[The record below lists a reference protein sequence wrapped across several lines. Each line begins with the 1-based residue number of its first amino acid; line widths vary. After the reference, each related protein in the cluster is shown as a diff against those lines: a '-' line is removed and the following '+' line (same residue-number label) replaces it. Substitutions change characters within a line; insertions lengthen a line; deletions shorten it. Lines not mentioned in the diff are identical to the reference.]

1 MKTKI
6 NFIVVFSLAF
16 ALILLG
22 YCKRKGVEEPS
33 PFGPSSFAVVLKLN
47 ASPNVL
53 FAGTTHKSSTITASL
68 KKYDG
73 VPLSNKTVHFE
84 ITNSLGNKVNIGYFE
99 GNESVKSKT
108 TDSSGNASVNY
119 YGPLADDLT
128 ADTTVYI
135 SAKVAWD
142 GKQFVSSVA
151 ALSIIRDVTNL
162 RIGVSAQPD
171 AVYAGTTREQATIT
185 ATLMTAA
192 GTAVSN
198 ESILFEIVDET
209 GTKVNLGGFD
219 GNELFKTKATDQNGV
234 STVEY
239 YGPLASELAAQNITE
254 NTTVYI
260 RASADWDGGASI
272 YAEAPVHII
281 LSYIEQVLD
290 VSANP
295 NVLFAGTNR
304 ETSTITA
311 TLKTIDGTPVANKT
325 VQFEITDDTGAKLNL
340 GYFDDME
347 SVKSVSTDANG
358 TATVTYYGPID
369 QEITANTTVYIKA
382 TAPSDGGTSLSKTAP
397 ITIIRDVTS
406 ITLDV
411 SASPDIIY
419 AGDTRGESVVR
430 ATLKTATGTPLTN
443 RIIHFEIY
451 DEAGTTKV
459 NTGYFDENE
468 LIKSVKTDA
477 NGMAQVTYHG
487 PLATEITANTK
498 VNIKASVASE
508 GTESITA
515 TMALITIIREIT
527 GAKLDVTADPN
538 TLYAGDSRET
548 SEITATL
555 TTLGGAPL
563 ADKTIILGIYSDST
577 GTTQANIGYFEGN
590 ESIVSTTTD
599 SDGKV
604 TVTYYGP
611 LAEEITASTTA
622 YIKASAAVEQ
632 DTAVTDICSISII
645 RDLTQYSIS
654 VSANPNV
661 LAAGTA
667 SRDTSAISATLMTVD
682 GIAQANTP
690 VTFEIVDSSDARL
703 NIGYFTGNVTVIT
716 ANTNSS
722 GVATVTYTGPT
733 AEEITANTTIY
744 IKANAGLQGDS
755 TATDKVA
762 ISIIRD
768 ATALDLNIAASTTVF
783 TATASR
789 QTSNITATLKTA
801 DGTALS
807 GWQIK
812 FEIVDSS
819 GNQIYNRGYFDSN
832 EQVVYKTTDATGTA
846 TTTYY
851 TPTAGELPDI
861 ASGSYTT
868 VYIQA
873 TVTLGGSTTVTAKIP
888 IIINKS

>member
-6 NFIVVFSLAF
+6 NSIIVFSLAF

-33 PFGPSSFAVVLKLN
+33 PFGPSSIAVVLKLT

-53 FAGTTHKSSTITASL
+53 HAGTTNKSSTITASL

-73 VPLSNKTVHFE
+73 VPLANKTVHFE
-84 ITNSLGNKVNIGYFE
+84 ITDSLGYKLNLGYFE

-108 TDSSGNASVNY
+108 TDSSGNATVNY
-119 YGPLADDLT
+119 YGPLASDLT
-128 ADTTVYI
+128 SDTAVYI
-135 SAKVAWD
+135 RAKVAWD
-142 GKQFVSSVA
+142 GKQFISDSA
-151 ALSIIRDVTNL
+151 IISIVRDVKNL
-162 RIGVSAQPD
+162 KIAVSAQPNS
-171 AVYAGTTREQATIT
+171 VYAGTTREQATIT
-185 ATLMTAA
+185 ATLQTAA
-192 GTAVSN
+192 GTALAN
-198 ESILFEIVDET
+198 ESILFEIVDDT
-209 GTKVNLGGFD
+209 GSKVNLGGFE
-219 GNELFKTKATDQNGV
+219 GNDLFKTKSTDANGNA
-234 STVEY
+234 TVEY
-239 YGPLASELAAQNITE
+239 YGPLASDLAAQSITE

-260 RASADWDGGASI
+260 RASVDWEASSVYDETPI
-272 YAEAPVHII
+272 HIL

-295 NVLFAGTNR
+295 NALFAGVNR
-304 ETSTITA
+304 EISTITA
-311 TLKTIDGTPVANKT
+311 TLKTIEGTPLANKT
-325 VQFEITDDTGAKLNL
+325 IHFEITDDTGAKLEL
-340 GYFDDME
+340 GYFDDMQ
-347 SVKSVSTDANG
+347 SVKSVLTDANG

-382 TAPSDGGTSLSKTAP
+382 HTLSDGDTALSDTAA
-397 ITIIRDVTS
+397 ISIIRDVTS

-411 SASPDIIY
+411 SATPDVIY
-419 AGDTRGESVVR
+419 ASDERDESLIR
-430 ATLKTATGTPLTN
+430 ATLKTAEGTPLIN
-443 RIIHFEIY
+443 RVIYFEIY

-459 NTGYFDENE
+459 NTGYFEGNE
-468 LIKSVKTDA
+468 LIKSVETDER
-477 NGMAQVTYHG
+477 GMAEVKYHG

-498 VNIKASVASE
+498 VNIKASVSSE

-527 GAKLDVTADPN
+527 GATLNVSADPN

-555 TTLGGAPL
+555 TTVGGAPL
-563 ADKTIILGIYSDST
+563 ADKTVIFGIYSDSA

-590 ESIVSTTTD
+590 ESVASKTTD
-599 SDGKV
+599 ANGQV

-611 LAEEITASTTA
+611 LADEIAASTTA

-632 DTAVTDICSISII
+632 DAAVTDICSISII
-645 RDLTQYSIS
+645 RDLVQYSIS

-661 LAAGTA
+661 LDAGTA
-667 SRDTSAISATLMTVD
+667 SRDTSTISATLMTVD
-682 GIAQANTP
+682 GIVQANTP
-690 VTFEIVDSSDARL
+690 VTFEVVDASDARL
-703 NIGYFTGNVTVIT
+703 DIGYFTGNVTVIT
-716 ANTNSS
+716 TNTNSS
-722 GVATVTYTGPT
+722 GVATVTYNGPT
-733 AEEITANTTIY
+733 AEEITANTTVY

-755 TATDKVA
+755 TATDTVA

-783 TATASR
+783 TATAAR
-789 QTSNITATLKTA
+789 QTSTITASLKTT

-807 GWQIK
+807 GWQVK
-812 FEIVDSS
+812 FEIVDSA
-819 GNQIYNRGYFDSN
+819 GTQIYRGYFDSN

-846 TTTYY
+846 TTIYY
-851 TPTAGELPDI
+851 TPITGELNDV

-873 TVTLGGSTTVTAKIP
+873 TVTVGGSTTVTAKIP
-888 IIINKS
+888 IIINKT